1 MQPEKLED
9 WKKSS
14 IHPLL
19 LQLQF
24 HDVRQKKVR
33 YDVRKIGN
41 FCCCKKTKKTDLL
54 VAKLR
59 KFTKY
64 EGHGSSKFDRNRCRD
79 RQTVFGNQNSI

>member
-1 MQPEKLED
+1 MRPEKLED
-9 WKKSS
+9 YVRLHDIRQKMFDMTSKNRQL
-14 IHPLL
+14 LL
-19 LQLQF
+19 LQ
-24 HDVRQKKVR
+24 K
-33 YDVRKIGN
+33 N
-41 FCCCKKTKKTDLL
+41 TKKTDLL

>member
-1 MQPEKLED
+1 MTSEKPATSVVAKNE
-9 WKKSS
+9 
-14 IHPLL
+14 
-19 LQLQF
+19 
-24 HDVRQKKVR
+24 
-33 YDVRKIGN
+33 
-41 FCCCKKTKKTDLL
+41 KKTDLL

>member
-1 MQPEKLED
+1 MFDMTSEKSATSVVA
-9 WKKSS
+9 KN
-14 IHPLL
+14 
-19 LQLQF
+19 
-24 HDVRQKKVR
+24 R
-33 YDVRKIGN
+33 
-41 FCCCKKTKKTDLL
+41 KKTDLL

>member
-1 MQPEKLED
+1 MTSEKSATSVVAKNEKNLM
-9 WKKSS
+9 
-14 IHPLL
+14 
-19 LQLQF
+19 
-24 HDVRQKKVR
+24 
-33 YDVRKIGN
+33 
-41 FCCCKKTKKTDLL
+41 L